1 LKASF
6 IFRREL
12 IQTPSPAPGILIFKP
27 LPDPN
32 QVTYVKYGSHEMDEE
47 EDFKRIYTA
56 LVDIDRQLGKA
67 NWARSIQSPV

>member
-1 LKASF
+1 MF
-6 IFRREL
+6 H
-12 IQTPSPAPGILIFKP
+12 KP

-47 EDFKRIYTA
+47 DDFKRIYTA
-56 LVDIDRQLGKA
+56 IVDIDRQLGKA